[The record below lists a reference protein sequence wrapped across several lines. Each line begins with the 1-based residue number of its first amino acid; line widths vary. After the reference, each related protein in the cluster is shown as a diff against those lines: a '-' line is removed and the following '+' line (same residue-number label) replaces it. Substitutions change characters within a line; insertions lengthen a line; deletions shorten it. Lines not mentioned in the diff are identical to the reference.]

1 MCFFS
6 PVTAN
11 CQRKRI
17 LRKTDGLCL
26 LRLYFFFLFL
36 SPGKLT
42 AEQTANEKNNN
53 NKEKKKK
60 NLGWVFILIH
70 RSISPCTFSP
80 IAAAAAAAAAVCRC
94 ERASSLL
101 SDDMKTKKENSFLVV

>member
-36 SPGKLT
+36 SPGKLR

-60 NLGWVFILIH
+60 ILGLGFYSDP
-70 RSISPCTFSP
+70 SIDF
-80 IAAAAAAAAAVCRC
+80 AVCFFAYSC
-94 ERASSLL
+94 CCCCVSLWAGEL
-101 SDDMKTKKENSFLVV
+101 LVVG